1 MSQALTRM
9 MAIAGKEFRQLRR
22 DRLSF
27 GMIVGIPLLQMIL
40 FGYAINLDVRHLS
53 AGVVDYADTWLSRNR
68 VAAAVAT
75 QVIDLTH
82 RAASPAE
89 LEILLRRGEIAVGIY
104 IPPDFDRRI
113 RERERSAAQLLIDG
127 SDPTIEGIARQL
139 TQLPV
144 AQRAGANT
152 VSGSAPV
159 FAVRTYYNPER
170 RSAVQIVPG
179 LIGVILNLTMVLFTA
194 IAIVRERER
203 GNLELLITTPVRT
216 PELMIGKIAPY
227 ILIGLVQVTLILL
240 AGAWWF
246 GVPIRGSVTHLYAA
260 ALLFI
265 AANLA
270 LGLLISTLA
279 KTQFQAMQLT
289 FFVFLPS
296 LLLSGFMFPFA
307 GMPSIAQSI
316 AEIFPLTHFMRL
328 VRGILLR
335 GADLGE
341 LVSEMYALSAFFLI
355 MMTLAILRFRKR
367 LD

>member
-1 MSQALTRM
+1 MPQALTRM

-53 AGVVDYADTWLSRNR
+53 AGVVDYANTQLARNL
-68 VAAAVAT
+68 VSDAAAT
-75 QVIDLTH
+75 QVIDIT
-82 RAASPAE
+82 RTAASPAE
-89 LEILLRRGEIAVGIY
+89 LESLLRKGEIAIGIY
-104 IPPDFDRRI
+104 IPPDFERRI
-113 RERERSAAQLLIDG
+113 RERQRSAVQLLIDG
-127 SDPTIEGIARQL
+127 SDPTIEGVARQL

-144 AQRAGANT
+144 DQRARASTG
-152 VSGSAPV
+152 SGSAPV

-246 GVPIRGSVTHLYAA
+246 GVPIRGSVADLYVAA
-260 ALLFI
+260 VVFI

-270 LGLLISTLA
+270 LGLVISTLA

-307 GMPSIAQSI
+307 GMPPVAQSI
-316 AEIFPLTHFMRL
+316 AEIFPLTHFVRL

-335 GADLGE
+335 GAE
-341 LVSEMYALSAFFLI
+341 LRELMSELHALSAIFLI

>member
-1 MSQALTRM
+1 MRPAITRV
-9 MAIAGKEFRQLRR
+9 IAVASKELRQLRR

-53 AGVVDYADTWLSRNR
+53 AGIVDHANTQLARNLIADG
-68 VAAAVAT
+68 AAT
-75 QVIDLTH
+75 QVIDITH
-82 RAASPAE
+82 RTASPAE
-89 LEILLRRGEIAVGIY
+89 LVTLLRQGEIAVGIY

-113 RERERSAAQLLIDG
+113 RERQRSAVQLLIDG

-144 AQRAGANT
+144 DQRAHTSIHALA
-152 VSGSAPV
+152 APL

-216 PELMIGKIAPY
+216 PELMVGKIAPY
-227 ILIGLVQVTLILL
+227 VLIGLVQVTLILV

-246 GVPIRGSVTHLYAA
+246 GVPIRGSVVHLYAA
-260 ALLFI
+260 AVIFI

-270 LGLLISTLA
+270 LGLVISTLA

-307 GMPSIAQSI
+307 GMPPIAQSI
-316 AEIFPLTHFMRL
+316 AEVFPLTHFVRL

-335 GADLGE
+335 GAEMTDLM
-341 LVSEMYALSAFFLI
+341 SEIYALSAFFLT
-355 MMTLAILRFRKR
+355 MMTTAILRFRKR